1 MVWGLDW
8 NDSWVGVFEKGMTY
22 VALSR
27 GVDIHRMR
35 VQGFNRRSI
44 MPDDVYVV
52 GFGVDL

>member
-44 MPDDVYVV
+44 MPDDVYAV
-52 GFGVDL
+52 GLGVDL